1 MIIILTLFSS
11 KTMRIQKKNCAIFAY
26 TQRWIVTA
34 QDRWAVT
41 ELQNWTLNLTA
52 EPLKSDLIDLA
63 IFLSRP
69 TEIAPDHKQKMLWKQ
84 KHAKFAPLP
93 LCVPRFTSRSCRDFR
108 SIILWIRST
117 LSYTT
122 RLNTL
127 NQELVLISLTVSD
140 VHATG
145 EHASG
150 WQSSVTIACLNQTDS
165 SQHTQVSTAPYSGRD
180 WLNSKSCLI
189 DWLPQS
195 FLLVTS
201 RFCVCLVYYVI
212 AKCDCRK
219 RETRVRILM
228 WFRPYWKK

>member
-127 NQELVLISLTVSD
+127 NQELVFISLTVSD
-140 VHATG
+140 KLGRYTCTRHRRTRFRLSELSHNGMSESNWFNPTHTGQHSAVFGPWLVEFKIVPHWLTAVKAFCWWRHAFVCVWCT
-145 EHASG
+145 
-150 WQSSVTIACLNQTDS
+150 TS
-165 SQHTQVSTAPYSGRD
+165 SQNGMVS
-180 WLNSKSCLI
+180 
-189 DWLPQS
+189 
-195 FLLVTS
+195 
-201 RFCVCLVYYVI
+201 
-212 AKCDCRK
+212 
-219 RETRVRILM
+219 RERLE
-228 WFRPYWKK
+228 